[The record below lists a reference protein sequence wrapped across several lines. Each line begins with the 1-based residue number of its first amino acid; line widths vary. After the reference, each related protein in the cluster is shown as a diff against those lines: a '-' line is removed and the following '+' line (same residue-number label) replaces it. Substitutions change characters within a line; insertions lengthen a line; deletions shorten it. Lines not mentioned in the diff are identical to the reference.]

1 VQGKDGIWLYGK
13 EKEVTHGMGQKFIE
27 DAWVQL

>member
-1 VQGKDGIWLYGK
+1 MVWLYGK
-13 EKEVTHGMGQKFIE
+13 EKEVMRGMGQKFIE